1 MISTDSVLTRENLGQ
16 PKWNRNF
23 AHTILCFRRQNYS
36 NTQKISPEIGP
47 HRTVA
52 TWQYFVCCSTAHNII
67 QQVEYIHFMLK
78 TSLISDK
85 GPFIN
90 YVVRILVVF
99 DSFNPALPN
108 SLLLRLT
115 PDFTYQCSQVNDT
128 PHIDK
133 RWHIWWIPPLLPF
146 PVNVDYGGP

>member
-52 TWQYFVCCSTAHNII
+52 SWQYFVCCSTAHNIT

-108 SLLLRLT
+108 SPFCWGWHQTLLINVHKSMIPLT
-115 PDFTYQCSQVNDT
+115 LT
-128 PHIDK
+128 
-133 RWHIWWIPPLLPF
+133 
-146 PVNVDYGGP
+146 NVDIYGESHLSSPFLSAT